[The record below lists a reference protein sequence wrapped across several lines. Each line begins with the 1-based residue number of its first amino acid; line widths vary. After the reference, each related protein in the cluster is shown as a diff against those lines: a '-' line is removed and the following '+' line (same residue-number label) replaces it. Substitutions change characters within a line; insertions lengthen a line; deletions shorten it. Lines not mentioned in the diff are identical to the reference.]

1 MKNKLIILSLF
12 LYQNLAFAE
21 RGVQV
26 DIDGFI
32 GSFSQTVIRAGN
44 AISAAG
50 FVLVCIGLMI
60 PGFREYTKRALPWT
74 VAGIV
79 GIIVATRYWN

>member
-1 MKNKLIILSLF
+1 MKNKILFYIL
-12 LYQNLAFAE
+12 LYQNVAFAE
-21 RGVQV
+21 RGTQV
-26 DIDGFI
+26 DVDGFI
-32 GSFSQTVIRAGN
+32 NSFSRATISAGN
-44 AISAAG
+44 SISAAC

-79 GIIVATRYWN
+79 GIIIATRYWS

>member
-1 MKNKLIILSLF
+1 MKNKFLILSILI
-12 LYQNLAFAE
+12 YQNLAMAE
-21 RGVQV
+21 RGTQV

-32 GSFSQTVIRAGN
+32 GSFSQATLRAGN

-60 PGFREYTKRALPWT
+60 PGFREHTKRALPWT
-74 VAGIV
+74 IAGIA
-79 GIIVATRYWN
+79 GIIVATRYWS

>member
-1 MKNKLIILSLF
+1 MKNKFLILSILV
-12 LYQNLAFAE
+12 YQNLAIAE
-21 RGVQV
+21 RGTNV

-32 GSFSQTVIRAGN
+32 GSFSQATIRAGN

-60 PGFREYTKRALPWT
+60 PGFREATKRSLPWS
-74 VAGIV
+74 IS
-79 GIIVATRYWN
+79 GIIGIIIATRYWS

>member
-1 MKNKLIILSLF
+1 MRNRFLISSIF
-12 LYQNLAFAE
+12 IYQNSALAE
-21 RGVQV
+21 RGTQV
-26 DIDGFI
+26 DLDGFI
-32 GSFSQTVIRAGN
+32 GSFAQATIRAGN

-74 VAGIV
+74 IAGIV
-79 GIIVATRYWN
+79 GIIIATRYWS